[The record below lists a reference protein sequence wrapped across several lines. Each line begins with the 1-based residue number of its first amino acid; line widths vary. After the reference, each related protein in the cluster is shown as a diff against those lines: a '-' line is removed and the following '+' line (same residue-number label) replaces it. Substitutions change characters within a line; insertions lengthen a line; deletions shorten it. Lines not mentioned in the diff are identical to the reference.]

1 VLLYV
6 PVTLR
11 RWGILVSAGDVKLPH
26 ENINTINKYTDA
38 NEEVGVESK
47 HKKT

>member
-11 RWGILVSAGDVKLPH
+11 RWGILVYAGDVKLPS
-26 ENINTINKYTDA
+26 ENKNTINKHTDA
-38 NEEVGVESK
+38 NEEVGVELK
-47 HKKT
+47 DKKT

>member
-11 RWGILVSAGDVKLPH
+11 RWSILVYAGDVKLLS
-26 ENINTINKYTDA
+26 ENINTINKHTDA
-38 NEEVGVESK
+38 NEEVGVELK
-47 HKKT
+47 DKKT